1 MSATTAAKPHDNGK
15 EVVFK
20 NCAPFTDCIGQ
31 INNTEIDNAKD
42 IYIILLMYNLIE
54 YRNSFSK
61 TSGSLWQNYRD
72 KPALTDAGAI
82 ANFHVANKSASFK
95 VKQKITDKTADG
107 GTKDVKIMVPL
118 TFLSSFWRAKLHKRK
133 NIRNNSYKALCSS
146 CNFINPR

>member
-1 MSATTAAKPHDNGK
+1 
-15 EVVFK
+15 
-20 NCAPFTDCIGQ
+20 
-31 INNTEIDNAKD
+31 
-42 IYIILLMYNLIE
+42 MYNLIE

-72 KPALTDAGAI
+72 KPALTDARTI

-107 GTKDVKIMVPL
+107 GTKDVEIMVPL
-118 TFLSSFWRAKLHKRK
+118 TFLRSFWRAKLHKRK
-133 NIRNNSYKALCSS
+133 NIRNNSCKALCSS

>member
-1 MSATTAAKPHDNGK
+1 
-15 EVVFK
+15 
-20 NCAPFTDCIGQ
+20 
-31 INNTEIDNAKD
+31 
-42 IYIILLMYNLIE
+42 MYNLIE

-107 GTKDVKIMVPL
+107 GTKDVEIMVPL
-118 TFLSSFWRAKLHKRK
+118 TFLRSFWRAKLHKRK
-133 NIRNNSYKALCSS
+133 NIRNNSCKALCSS